1 MHIFEFTSAKRPTTK
16 LLCYILLIRKHED
29 RLVFS
34 IQSKLGQC
42 YYTNIW
48 AQNYNAIQ
56 RIVSLQ
62 KRLPE
67 LKPSCKFFFWKG
79 KFRNLVLGTFIIDIT
94 LFSLKNYWKTYFPS
108 IFKTG
113 YGSVMIY
120 ISVVHLIWRNAF
132 VV

>member
-1 MHIFEFTSAKRPTTK
+1 MHIFEFTSAKRPTKK
-16 LLCYILLIRKHED
+16 LPCYILLIRKHED

-56 RIVSLQ
+56 RIVSFQ

-67 LKPSCKFFFWKG
+67 LKPHASS
-79 KFRNLVLGTFIIDIT
+79 
-94 LFSLKNYWKTYFPS
+94 FSKK
-108 IFKTG
+108 
-113 YGSVMIY
+113 
-120 ISVVHLIWRNAF
+120 
-132 VV
+132 